1 MINTKNGFI
10 VFFQKDTYTGD
21 QWLEI
26 MPITA
31 SKSNAVKQLQ
41 KLLECEKVISFGD
54 GKNDIDMFKM
64 SDRSYVWQRD

>member
-1 MINTKNGFI
+1 M
-10 VFFQKDTYTGD
+10 
-21 QWLEI
+21 EI

-41 KLLECEKVISFGD
+41 KLFECEKVISFGD
-54 GKNDIDMFKM
+54 GDMFKM

>member
-1 MINTKNGFI
+1 MKSWWEIQLI
-10 VFFQKDTYTGD
+10 VPNP
-21 QWLEI
+21 

-31 SKSNAVKQLQ
+31 SKSNEVKQLQ

>member
-1 MINTKNGFI
+1 MIVPNP
-10 VFFQKDTYTGD
+10 
-21 QWLEI
+21 

-54 GKNDIDMFKM
+54 WKNDIDMFKM

>member
-1 MINTKNGFI
+1 
-10 VFFQKDTYTGD
+10 
-21 QWLEI
+21 

-41 KLLECEKVISFGD
+41 MLLECAKVISFGD

-64 SDRSYVWQRD
+64 SDRSYVGQID

>member
-1 MINTKNGFI
+1 M
-10 VFFQKDTYTGD
+10 
-21 QWLEI
+21 EI

-31 SKSNAVKQLQ
+31 SKSNAAKQLQ

-54 GKNDIDMFKM
+54 GENDIDMFKM

>member
-1 MINTKNGFI
+1 MIVPNP
-10 VFFQKDTYTGD
+10 
-21 QWLEI
+21 
-26 MPITA
+26 MPITV